1 MAPAGCRHLPDLIQK
16 RRPRGYSPQ
25 LVSIGKEMNVI
36 CRIVVAAFA
45 GLLIF
50 ISATGSSYASDGL
63 AALTYQAAG
72 DELRTR
78 VVINFDREPDISTML
93 LDHPHRLVV
102 DMPKTVFAFDKKSVE
117 SRGLVDD
124 VRYGMLDSE
133 RSRLIFSLKGPF
145 AVERIDVIKNDNS
158 PGYRLVADLVAS
170 SDRKFA
176 EDLRT
181 QNATTASTE
190 STPTRDRVVAATPD
204 ETNKTAKPFTV
215 VIDPGHGGIDS
226 GAESAGGIMEKNVTL
241 LFAQQLR
248 DELAK
253 IPGMRIE
260 MTRTDDT
267 FLRLT
272 ERVRVARQYEAD
284 LFISLHADTINRGNI
299 RGATVY
305 TVSDKASD
313 AESRA
318 MADRENRADA
328 VAGITFD
335 GEAPEIADIL
345 MDLTRRETHNF
356 SLRFAKNVVD
366 SLRKEVNMIN
376 NPHRFAGFQVLRA
389 PDVPSVLVEIGYL
402 SNAEDEKLML
412 DPAWR
417 AHVATRLATAVAAFS
432 GLKTAGAQN

>member
-1 MAPAGCRHLPDLIQK
+1 MI
-16 RRPRGYSPQ
+16 Y
-25 LVSIGKEMNVI
+25 
-36 CRIVVAAFA
+36 RIVLAAFA
-45 GLLIF
+45 GLLVLLPA
-50 ISATGSSYASDGL
+50 SVNSYASDDL

-78 VVINFDREPDISTML
+78 VVINFDKEPDVSTML
-93 LDHPHRLVV
+93 LEHPHRLVV

-117 SRGLVDD
+117 PRGLVDD
-124 VRYGMLDSE
+124 VRYGMLDTE

-176 EDLRT
+176 EDLKT

-190 STPTRDRVVAATPD
+190 STPKGDRIASAAPD
-204 ETNKTAKPFTV
+204 EKSKAPKPFTV

-226 GAESAGGIMEKNVTL
+226 GAESASGIMEKNVTL
-241 LFAQQLR
+241 MFAQQLR

-253 IPGMRIE
+253 IPGLRIE

-335 GEAPEIADIL
+335 NETPEIADIL

-356 SLRFAKNVVD
+356 SLSFAKNVVN
-366 SLRKEVNMIN
+366 SLKKDVNMIN

-417 AHVATRLATAVAAFS
+417 THVASRLATAVGEFS
-432 GLKTAGAQN
+432 GLKTAGALN

>member
-1 MAPAGCRHLPDLIQK
+1 MA
-16 RRPRGYSPQ
+16 
-25 LVSIGKEMNVI
+25 SIGKEMNVI
-36 CRIVVAAFA
+36 YRIILATVLCVLVFAQAGMHAQAAND
-45 GLLIF
+45 LV
-50 ISATGSSYASDGL
+50 
-63 AALTYQAAG
+63 ALTYQAAG

-93 LDHPHRLVV
+93 LEHPHRLVV

-117 SRGLVDD
+117 PRGLVED
-124 VRYGMLDSE
+124 VRYGMLDAA
-133 RSRLIFSLKGPF
+133 RSRLIFSLRGPF

-176 EDLRT
+176 EDLKT

-190 STPTRDRVVAATPD
+190 TTPKGDRLAAATPD
-204 ETNKTAKPFTV
+204 QVNKAPKPFTV

-226 GAESAGGIMEKNVTL
+226 GAESASGIMEKNVTL
-241 LFAQQLR
+241 MFAQQLR

-253 IPGMRIE
+253 IPGLRIE
-260 MTRTDDT
+260 LTRSDDT

-284 LFISLHADTINRGNI
+284 LFISLHADRINRRSI

-335 GEAPEIADIL
+335 NETPEIADIL
-345 MDLTRRETHNF
+345 MDLTRRETHTF
-356 SLRFAKNVVD
+356 SLSFAKTVVK
-366 SLRKEVNMIN
+366 SLKKDVNMIN

-417 AHVATRLATAVAAFS
+417 THVATRLATAVGEFA
-432 GLKTAGAQN
+432 GLKTAGALN

>member
-1 MAPAGCRHLPDLIQK
+1 M
-16 RRPRGYSPQ
+16 
-25 LVSIGKEMNVI
+25 I
-36 CRIVVAAFA
+36 CRIVLAAFVS
-45 GLLIF
+45 LLVLVQ
-50 ISATGSSYASDGL
+50 ANGSSYASDDL

-93 LDHPHRLVV
+93 LENPHRLVV

-117 SRGLVDD
+117 PRGLVDD
-124 VRYGMLDSE
+124 VRYGMLDAE

-158 PGYRLVADLVAS
+158 PGYRMVADLVAS

-190 STPTRDRVVAATPD
+190 STPTGDRIASAAPD
-204 ETNKTAKPFTV
+204 EKSKDPKPFTV

-226 GAESAGGIMEKNVTL
+226 GAESASGIMEKNVTL
-241 LFAQQLR
+241 MFAQQLR

-253 IPGMRIE
+253 IPGLRIE

-335 GEAPEIADIL
+335 SETPEIADIL

-356 SLRFAKNVVD
+356 SLSFAKNVVN
-366 SLRKEVNMIN
+366 SLKKDVNMIN

-417 AHVATRLATAVAAFS
+417 THVATRLANAVGEFS
-432 GLKTAGAQN
+432 GLKTAGALN

>member
-1 MAPAGCRHLPDLIQK
+1 MI
-16 RRPRGYSPQ
+16 Y
-25 LVSIGKEMNVI
+25 
-36 CRIVVAAFA
+36 RIVLAAFA
-45 GLLIF
+45 GLLVLLPA
-50 ISATGSSYASDGL
+50 SVNSYASDDL

-78 VVINFDREPDISTML
+78 VVINFDKEPDVSTML
-93 LDHPHRLVV
+93 LEHPHRLVV

-117 SRGLVDD
+117 PRGLVDD
-124 VRYGMLDSE
+124 VRYGMLDTE

-176 EDLRT
+176 EDLKT

-190 STPTRDRVVAATPD
+190 STPKGDRIASAAPD
-204 ETNKTAKPFTV
+204 EKSKAPKPFTV

-226 GAESAGGIMEKNVTL
+226 GAESASGIMEKNVTL
-241 LFAQQLR
+241 MFAQQLR

-253 IPGMRIE
+253 IPGLRIE

-335 GEAPEIADIL
+335 NETPEIADIL

-356 SLRFAKNVVD
+356 SLSFAKNVVS
-366 SLRKEVNMIN
+366 SLKKDVNMIN

-417 AHVATRLATAVAAFS
+417 THVASRLATAVGEFS
-432 GLKTAGAQN
+432 GLKTAGALN

>member
-1 MAPAGCRHLPDLIQK
+1 
-16 RRPRGYSPQ
+16 
-25 LVSIGKEMNVI
+25 MNVI
-36 CRIVVAAFA
+36 YRIIFAAFFGVLVLVQA
-45 GLLIF
+45 
-50 ISATGSSYASDGL
+50 DGHAQAADDL

-93 LDHPHRLVV
+93 LEHPHRLVV

-117 SRGLVDD
+117 PRGLVED
-124 VRYGMLDSE
+124 VRYGMLDAA

-176 EDLRT
+176 EDLKT

-190 STPTRDRVVAATPD
+190 TTPKVDRLAAAAPD
-204 ETNKTAKPFTV
+204 QVSKAPKPFTV

-226 GAESAGGIMEKNVTL
+226 GAESASGIMEKNVTL
-241 LFAQQLR
+241 MFAQQLR

-253 IPGMRIE
+253 IPGLRIE
-260 MTRTDDT
+260 LTRSDDT

-284 LFISLHADTINRGNI
+284 LFISLHADTINRRSI

-335 GEAPEIADIL
+335 NEAPEIADIL
-345 MDLTRRETHNF
+345 MDLTRRETHTF
-356 SLRFAKNVVD
+356 SLSFAKTVVK
-366 SLRKEVNMIN
+366 SLKKDVNMIN

-417 AHVATRLATAVAAFS
+417 THVATRLATAVGEFA
-432 GLKTAGAQN
+432 GLKTAGALN